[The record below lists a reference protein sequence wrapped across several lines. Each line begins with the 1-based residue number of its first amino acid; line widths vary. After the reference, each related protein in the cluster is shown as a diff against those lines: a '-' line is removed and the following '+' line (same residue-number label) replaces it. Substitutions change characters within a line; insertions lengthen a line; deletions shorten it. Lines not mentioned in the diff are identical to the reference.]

1 MSDGVDVKRL
11 WDPFETRARPP
22 VSRRWS
28 SCLFSLVY
36 HPPYPV
42 TSRVPDV
49 TYFEPSHHPE
59 ETDSSSDF
67 SSGSSLV
74 IHSDPCPLT
83 SPGKSITPSGLH
95 NLALARATYH

>member
-1 MSDGVDVKRL
+1 MSVGVDVKRL
-11 WDPFETRARPP
+11 WDPFETRASPP

-49 TYFEPSHHPE
+49 TYFEPSHLP
-59 ETDSSSDF
+59 ETD
-67 SSGSSLV
+67 
-74 IHSDPCPLT
+74 
-83 SPGKSITPSGLH
+83 
-95 NLALARATYH
+95 